1 VTHNPGV
8 HERTGGAPHASTG
21 RVAAIAALAA
31 LAVAVAACGG
41 PPPDRALPIRIK
53 AATFLAV
60 TNDAG
65 APLIVGSSGGVYSS
79 RDAGRTWHL
88 ARPRAFGALAVTFT
102 RTNAIFS
109 RGRQKQV
116 TDLALRGL
124 RGRVVE
130 WPFAGDVTALASD
143 PGHHQVWARLD
154 GRPGGMMYSNND
166 GRTFFPTVTLG
177 LPSTVLAMTA
187 LVDRTGQAT
196 ARVFAACG
204 KFGLYESQGVGTAWT
219 RVPGIDNAVD
229 VDATLTDDSF
239 LVVATPVVEISRD
252 GGATFTAAPL
262 TASRVAVDPRNVK
275 LVYAVA
281 ENGRLYQ
288 SVDGGRHF

>member
-1 VTHNPGV
+1 VTHNPPV
-8 HERTGGAPHASTG
+8 HERIGASPKATTRRVLVASAVG
-21 RVAAIAALAA
+21 LALA
-31 LAVAVAACGG
+31 LGACGD
-41 PPPDRALPIRIK
+41 PPPDRALPIRITK
-53 AATFLAV
+53 ATFLAV

-88 ARPRAFGALAVTFT
+88 ARPRAFGAVAVTFT

-109 RGRQKQV
+109 RLRQKQV

-130 WPFAGDVTALASD
+130 WPFSGDVTALAAD
-143 PGHHQVWARLD
+143 PGHHQVWASVSGSEAR
-154 GRPGGMMYSNND
+154 MMYSNND
-166 GRTFFPTVTLG
+166 GRTFFPAVTLG
-177 LPSTVLAMTA
+177 LPETVLAMTA
-187 LVDRTGQAT
+187 LVDRTGVRA
-196 ARVFAACG
+196 ARLFAACG
-204 KFGLYESQGVGTAWT
+204 SFGLYESQGVGQGWT

-262 TASRVAVDPRNVK
+262 TAEHVAVDPRNVK

-281 ENGRLYQ
+281 QNGRLYQ